1 MDTDWALIQKFRETG
16 DLSRLDELVE
26 RHIDR
31 MRAVVYSMVLNHA
44 DKDDIV
50 QEVFVRAFKG
60 LDGFDGRSAFSTWLH
75 RIALNTAR
83 SHLRTCNRSAVCA
96 TGEVPASPAKSADGP
111 QAGLEGRE
119 LKQQIE
125 SAMNELS
132 DKLRAAVVLLV
143 VENRPVGEAAA
154 IEECSAA
161 TMYWR
166 VHQARRKLKTKLGDY
181 LP

>member
-1 MDTDWALIQKFRETG
+1 MDTDWTLIQDFRETG
-16 DLSRLDELVE
+16 DLDRLAELVE
-26 RHIDR
+26 RHIDTI
-31 MRAVVYSMVLNHA
+31 RAVVYPMVLNHA

-50 QEVFVRAFKG
+50 QEAFVRAFKG

-83 SHLRTCNRSAVCA
+83 SHLRACSRSAVCA
-96 TGEVPASPAKSADGP
+96 TGEVPTLPAKTADEP
-111 QAGLEGRE
+111 RTGLEGRE

-125 SAMNELS
+125 SAVNELS
-132 DKLRAAVVLLV
+132 DKLRGAVVLLV
-143 VENRPVGEAAA
+143 IEQRSVGEAAA
-154 IEECSAA
+154 VEGCSTA

-166 VHQARRKLKTKLGDY
+166 LHQARRKLKNKLGDY